1 MSQMQRS
8 EIKLSNGNKFVII
21 HNLPNL
27 GLDINTTLD
36 NWLGSTNKFT
46 SENFCDYI
54 MSKDPINILAFT
66 EERFKQ
72 LSA

>member
-1 MSQMQRS
+1 MQRS
-8 EIKLSNGNKFVII
+8 EIKLFNGNKFVIV
-21 HNLPNL
+21 HNLRDF
-27 GLDINTTLD
+27 GLDIDEILD
-36 NWLGSTNKFT
+36 NWLGKTNKFT

-66 EERFKQ
+66 EERFNQ